1 MALSQSRAY
10 SRTCFVAPLKVRAL
24 ASTPWPLRRLGIVS
38 YGCILLGGLATAYSR
53 GPLGYAIG
61 FLMVVGFDKMFSVFI
76 RTRRLQVIPAADLG
90 KTTGLIVM
98 LNNLSQPL
106 AGLFVGLF
114 AGQADAQEVITAMT
128 VGMAIL
134 GCLAIYFVRIRK

>member
-1 MALSQSRAY
+1 
-10 SRTCFVAPLKVRAL
+10 
-24 ASTPWPLRRLGIVS
+24 
-38 YGCILLGGLATAYSR
+38 
-53 GPLGYAIG
+53 
-61 FLMVVGFDKMFSVFI
+61 MVVGFDKMFSVFI